1 MKWLFNGVEYG
12 AWDEMKMAELEAK
25 GRENWDVDDWE
36 AYHYIENI
44 NAECDCYDEYDCYD
58 DYDD

>member
-1 MKWLFNGVEYG
+1 MKWIFNDVEYDN
-12 AWDEMKMAELEAK
+12 WDEMKRAELEAK

-44 NAECDCYDEYDCYD
+44 RFNAECDCYDD
-58 DYDD
+58 

>member
-1 MKWLFNGVEYG
+1 MKESTKMKWIFNDVEYDN
-12 AWDEMKMAELEAK
+12 WDEMKRAELEAK

-44 NAECDCYDEYDCYD
+44 RFNAECDCYDD
-58 DYDD
+58 

>member
-12 AWDEMKMAELEAK
+12 AWDEMKMAELESK
-25 GRENWDVDDWE
+25 CKENWDVDDWE
-36 AYHYIENI
+36 AYHYIKNI
-44 NAECDCYDEYDCYD
+44 NAECDCYA